1 MPEDQLFFKVRK
13 NWANVEV
20 TFLSMLELLPI
31 ADGIIFLPFS
41 TSCVGEVKVGEQ
53 YAGVLVSTVHSEV
66 DPTILDR
73 DLPNFHPDDPINVR
87 WPILHL
93 RIASNGAILGN
104 LYKAF
109 EDAGTRGDEDMP
121 VKKKRAY
128 NSSKR
133 TKPNP
138 ELQLQRRLNQKKMS
152 MCTPD
157 KISECLRFTC
167 TCSRE
172 CMRKVDKKDIID
184 ERSFFYNEP
193 YTRRVEYILSKFD
206 HPGFEDGYMLFRTLE
221 VCKKTFYTLYGF
233 VKQTFYNYKKAYT
246 MGNRVGFHG
255 NSGIFKPKDTTI
267 FARACMQSFF
277 QQTAEPLPHK
287 ESRNINTD
295 GIIYRLPKALS
306 RDDVYRE
313 ILGKMEAVGMT
324 AISRV
329 AFDNLWKKEFP
340 NYGMHNSSAFAKC
353 LLCVKFTTMLQRERR
368 SAERAKLELDREK
381 HLKHQMSG
389 RTVYYSHRELSTSSP
404 SLYLSFIQDAMDLA
418 KTIIPRL
425 CDKVKT
431 LMGSVQPL
439 PLKVIGILNHGHE
452 PGVVAHV
459 TVGGLWKSDPN
470 YTITSIA
477 KQLRDYE
484 NFHTDKKLGDLHFTD
499 QTFHPLFN
507 ALMDEEVFNTTVLA
521 KKRQSKEE
529 FFQMEGVENSELQVS
544 RRMLPPNLYIQLDN
558 SAKDN
563 KNWTMMVFCSELVA
577 RGCCKMITM
586 SFLVVGHTHEDVDAF
601 FSKVNA
607 AQAGNTIE
615 SLPHFLAVV
624 YHAQSSKAYPRVIQG
639 VADYKEHVK
648 DYMEKITGQSTPV
661 AIRFYMRDNIPVY
674 QVQEN
679 YGGEWVPP
687 YGRTVWKRCEPES
700 ETNFQVALSPRQDP
714 VAKGLMCPHAKKV
727 EILGY
732 IRNYITY
739 KKEMQLKAD
748 PASSHYW
755 EDNALIQYW
764 TNVQDVFQAGWSDS
778 TEENQP
784 LQESFWPSTN
794 HGTGYSLCGPSTEN
808 LALVLHNGEAQEEL
822 RARDE
827 IFVGAASARKFANF
841 VPMIDIVNGL
851 MLLIRPSDD
860 YECQD
865 CLWVGKATG
874 AVCQVGGDT
883 NFNKVPIQWWR
894 PKHAS
899 SKASISDRYSQCIQR
914 NVAWEVDLAY
924 SGSHWIM
931 ADACVYAWKSRA
943 TKDKVSLPKTVQE
956 IVLSVLDRMSPG
968 SEGAIV
974 LVNS

>member
-1 MPEDQLFFKVRK
+1 
-13 NWANVEV
+13 
-20 TFLSMLELLPI
+20 
-31 ADGIIFLPFS
+31 
-41 TSCVGEVKVGEQ
+41 
-53 YAGVLVSTVHSEV
+53 
-66 DPTILDR
+66 
-73 DLPNFHPDDPINVR
+73 
-87 WPILHL
+87 
-93 RIASNGAILGN
+93 
-104 LYKAF
+104 
-109 EDAGTRGDEDMP
+109 
-121 VKKKRAY
+121 
-128 NSSKR
+128 
-133 TKPNP
+133 
-138 ELQLQRRLNQKKMS
+138 
-152 MCTPD
+152 
-157 KISECLRFTC
+157 
-167 TCSRE
+167 
-172 CMRKVDKKDIID
+172 
-184 ERSFFYNEP
+184 
-193 YTRRVEYILSKFD
+193 
-206 HPGFEDGYMLFRTLE
+206 
-221 VCKKTFYTLYGF
+221 
-233 VKQTFYNYKKAYT
+233 
-246 MGNRVGFHG
+246 
-255 NSGIFKPKDTTI
+255 
-267 FARACMQSFF
+267 
-277 QQTAEPLPHK
+277 
-287 ESRNINTD
+287 
-295 GIIYRLPKALS
+295 
-306 RDDVYRE
+306 
-313 ILGKMEAVGMT
+313 MEAVGMT
-324 AISRV
+324 GISRV

-340 NYGMHNSSAFAKC
+340 NYGIHNSSAFVKC

-368 SAERAKLELDREK
+368 SAERAKLELDKEK

-389 RTVYYSHRELSTSSP
+389 RTVFYSHRELSTSSP
-404 SLYLSFIQDAMDLA
+404 SLYLSFIHDAMDLA

-452 PGVVAHV
+452 PEVVAHV

-499 QTFHPLFN
+499 QTSHPLFN

-529 FFQMEGVENSELQVS
+529 FFQMEGVENSELQAS
-544 RRMLPPNLYIQLDN
+544 TRMLPPNLYIQLDN

-563 KNWTMMVFCSELVA
+563 KNWAMMAFFSELVA
-577 RGCCKMITM
+577 RRCCKMITM

-607 AQAGNTIE
+607 AQAGKDIE

-624 YHAQSSKAYPRVIQG
+624 YHAQSSKAYPRVIQE

-648 DYMEKITGQSTPV
+648 DYMEKISGQSAP
-661 AIRFYMRDNIPVY
+661 
-674 QVQEN
+674 
-679 YGGEWVPP
+679 
-687 YGRTVWKRCEPES
+687 S
-700 ETNFQVALSPRQDP
+700 ETNFQVVLPPRQDP

-748 PASSHYW
+748 PTSSHYW
-755 EDNALIQYW
+755 KDNALIQYW
-764 TNVQDVFQAGWSDS
+764 TNVSDVFQAGWPS
-778 TEENQP
+778 EENQP

-794 HGTGYSLCGPSTEN
+794 HGTGYSLGDPSTEN
-808 LALVLHNGEAQEEL
+808 LALVLHHGEAEEEL

-827 IFVGAASARKFANF
+827 IFVGAASARKLANF
-841 VPMIDIVNGL
+841 VPMIDIANGL

-860 YECQD
+860 FECQD

-874 AVCQVGGDT
+874 AVCQVGADT

-899 SKASISDRYSQCIQR
+899 SKASISDRYTQCIQR
-914 NVAWEVDLAY
+914 NVAWEVDTDY

-956 IVLSVLDRMSPG
+956 IALSVLDMMSPG

-974 LVNS
+974 LVDS

>member
-1 MPEDQLFFKVRK
+1 MASTSAEVKRLSPGENILLYGDNFIVGVGSVHSVDESELCHGEIIGRGRISVQICSSLRPDFILPYRSLGANTVGEAMNSLAIWDISKVYPMPELPQSQYQAPPEPTPNASTQVPADEHQSTSRGRESTVRPEDQLFFKVRK

-20 TFLSMLELLPI
+20 TLLSIVESLPI

-41 TSCVGEVKVGEQ
+41 TSCVGEVRVGEQ

-73 DLPNFHPDDPINVR
+73 DLPNFHPDDPITVR

-93 RIASNGAILGN
+93 RIASNGPILGN

-109 EDAGTRGDEDMP
+109 EDAGTRGAQTGDEDMP

-128 NSSKR
+128 NSAKR

-138 ELQLQRRLNQKKMS
+138 EVLLQRRLNQKKMA
-152 MCTPD
+152 MCTQD
-157 KISECLRFTC
+157 KISECLKFTC

-172 CMRKVDKKDIID
+172 CMRNVDKKDIIE

-193 YTRRVEYILSKFD
+193 YTRRIEYILSKFD
-206 HPGFEDGYMLFRTLE
+206 HPGFEEGYMLFRTLE
-221 VCKKTFYTLYGF
+221 VCKKRFIHCT
-233 VKQTFYNYKKAYT
+233 
-246 MGNRVGFHG
+246 
-255 NSGIFKPKDTTI
+255 FKPKDTMI
-267 FARACMQSFF
+267 FARACMKSFF

-287 ESRNINTD
+287 ESRNENTD

-313 ILGKMEAVGMT
+313 IQGKMDAVGMT

-329 AFDNLWKKEFP
+329 TFDNLWKKEFP
-340 NYGMHNSSAFAKC
+340 NYGMHNSNAFAKC

-381 HLKHQMSG
+381 HLKHQISG
-389 RTVYYSHRELSTSSP
+389 RTVYYSHRELSTSSS
-404 SLYLSFIQDAMDLA
+404 SLYLSFIHDAMDLA

-439 PLKVIGILNHGHE
+439 PLKVIRILNHGHE

-499 QTFHPLFN
+499 QTSHPLFN

-529 FFQMEGVENSELQVS
+529 FFQMEGVDNSELQAS
-544 RRMLPPNLYIQLDN
+544 TMMLPPNLYIQLDN

-563 KNWTMMVFCSELVA
+563 KNWAMMAFCSELVA

-607 AQAGNTIE
+607 TQAGKDIE

-624 YHAQSSKAYPRVIQG
+624 YHAQSSKAYPRVIQE
-639 VADYKEHVK
+639 VAYYKEHVK
-648 DYMEKITGQSTPV
+648 DYMEKITGQSAPRTKS
-661 AIRFYMRDNIPVY
+661 VY
-674 QVQEN
+674 
-679 YGGEWVPP
+679 
-687 YGRTVWKRCEPES
+687 
-700 ETNFQVALSPRQDP
+700 LRQ
-714 VAKGLMCPHAKKV
+714 CKK
-727 EILGY
+727 
-732 IRNYITY
+732 
-739 KKEMQLKAD
+739 
-748 PASSHYW
+748 
-755 EDNALIQYW
+755 
-764 TNVQDVFQAGWSDS
+764 
-778 TEENQP
+778 
-784 LQESFWPSTN
+784 
-794 HGTGYSLCGPSTEN
+794 
-808 LALVLHNGEAQEEL
+808 
-822 RARDE
+822 
-827 IFVGAASARKFANF
+827 
-841 VPMIDIVNGL
+841 
-851 MLLIRPSDD
+851 
-860 YECQD
+860 
-865 CLWVGKATG
+865 
-874 AVCQVGGDT
+874 
-883 NFNKVPIQWWR
+883 
-894 PKHAS
+894 
-899 SKASISDRYSQCIQR
+899 
-914 NVAWEVDLAY
+914 
-924 SGSHWIM
+924 
-931 ADACVYAWKSRA
+931 
-943 TKDKVSLPKTVQE
+943 
-956 IVLSVLDRMSPG
+956 
-968 SEGAIV
+968 
-974 LVNS
+974 

>member
-1 MPEDQLFFKVRK
+1 MPQLPQSQNQEAPEPTPNDSTQVPVDEHQSTSRGRESNVRPEDQLFFKVRK

-20 TFLSMLELLPI
+20 TLLSIVESLPI
-31 ADGIIFLPFS
+31 ADGIIFVPFS
-41 TSCVGEVKVGEQ
+41 TSCVGEVRVGEQ
-53 YAGVLVSTVHSEV
+53 YVGVLVSTVHSEV

-73 DLPNFHPDDPINVR
+73 DLPNFHPDDPITVR

-109 EDAGTRGDEDMP
+109 EDAGTRGAQTGDEDMP

-128 NSSKR
+128 NSAKR

-138 ELQLQRRLNQKKMS
+138 E
-152 MCTPD
+152 
-157 KISECLRFTC
+157 
-167 TCSRE
+167 
-172 CMRKVDKKDIID
+172 
-184 ERSFFYNEP
+184 
-193 YTRRVEYILSKFD
+193 
-206 HPGFEDGYMLFRTLE
+206 
-221 VCKKTFYTLYGF
+221 
-233 VKQTFYNYKKAYT
+233 
-246 MGNRVGFHG
+246 
-255 NSGIFKPKDTTI
+255 PKDTTI
-267 FARACMQSFF
+267 FARACMKSFF
-277 QQTAEPLPHK
+277 QQIAEPLPHK
-287 ESRNINTD
+287 ESRNENTD

-306 RDDVYRE
+306 RDNVYRE
-313 ILGKMEAVGMT
+313 ILGKIQAVGMT

-329 AFDNLWKKEFP
+329 AFENLWKKEFP

-404 SLYLSFIQDAMDLA
+404 SLYLSFIHDAMDLA

-484 NFHTDKKLGDLHFTD
+484 NFHSDKKLGDLHFTD
-499 QTFHPLFN
+499 QTSHPLFN

-521 KKRQSKEE
+521 KKRHSKEE
-529 FFQMEGVENSELQVS
+529 FFQMEGAENSELQAS
-544 RRMLPPNLYIQLDN
+544 TRMLPPNLYIQLDN

-563 KNWTMMVFCSELVA
+563 KNWAMMAFCSELVA
-577 RGCCKMITM
+577 IGCCKMITM

-607 AQAGNTIE
+607 AQAGKDIE

-624 YHAQSSKAYPRVIQG
+624 YHVQSSKAYPRVIQE

-648 DYMEKITGQSTPV
+648 DYMEKITGQSAPV

-674 QVQEN
+674 QVQEK
-679 YGGEWVPP
+679 YGGEWMPP
-687 YGRTVWKRCEPES
+687 YGMTVSKRCEPES
-700 ETNFQVALSPRQDP
+700 ETNFQVVLPPRQDP

-748 PASSHYW
+748 PTSSHYW

-764 TNVQDVFQAGWSDS
+764 TNVSDVFQAGW
-778 TEENQP
+778 
-784 LQESFWPSTN
+784 PSKETN
-794 HGTGYSLCGPSTEN
+794 RCRRVFGLPQTM
-808 LALVLHNGEAQEEL
+808 ALSIVSAVHLLRILH
-822 RARDE
+822 
-827 IFVGAASARKFANF
+827 
-841 VPMIDIVNGL
+841 
-851 MLLIRPSDD
+851 
-860 YECQD
+860 
-865 CLWVGKATG
+865 
-874 AVCQVGGDT
+874 
-883 NFNKVPIQWWR
+883 
-894 PKHAS
+894 
-899 SKASISDRYSQCIQR
+899 
-914 NVAWEVDLAY
+914 
-924 SGSHWIM
+924 
-931 ADACVYAWKSRA
+931 
-943 TKDKVSLPKTVQE
+943 
-956 IVLSVLDRMSPG
+956 
-968 SEGAIV
+968 
-974 LVNS
+974 

>member
-1 MPEDQLFFKVRK
+1 MASTSAEVKRLSPRENILLYGDNFIVDVGSVHSVDESELYHGEIIGRDRISVQICSPLRPDYILPYPSPGATTVGEAMNSFAIWDILKVYPMPQLPQLQYQEAPEPTPSASTQVPADERQSSSRGRESNVRPEDQLFFKVRK

-20 TFLSMLELLPI
+20 TLLSMLEVLGSLPI

-41 TSCVGEVKVGEQ
+41 TSCVGEVRVGEQ

-73 DLPNFHPDDPINVR
+73 DLPNFHHDDPITVR

-93 RIASNGAILGN
+93 RIASNGAILGH

-109 EDAGTRGDEDMP
+109 EDAGTRGAQTGDEDMP

-128 NSSKR
+128 NSAKR
-133 TKPNP
+133 MKPNL

-233 VKQTFYNYKKAYT
+233 VKQTFYNYEKAYT
-246 MGNRVGFHG
+246 MGQRVGFHG
-255 NSGIFKPKDTTI
+255 NSGTFKPKDTTI
-267 FARACMQSFF
+267 FARPCMKSFF

-287 ESRNINTD
+287 ESRNENTD

-404 SLYLSFIQDAMDLA
+404 SLYLSFIHDAMDLA

-452 PGVVAHV
+452 PRVVAHV

-484 NFHTDKKLGDLHFTD
+484 NFHTDKKLGDLYFTD
-499 QTFHPLFN
+499 QTSHPLFN

-529 FFQMEGVENSELQVS
+529 FFQMEGAENSELQAS
-544 RRMLPPNLYIQLDN
+544 TRMLVPNLYIQLDN

-563 KNWTMMVFCSELVA
+563 KNWAMMAFCSELVA

-586 SFLVVGHTHEDVDAF
+586 SFLVVGRTHEDVDAF

-607 AQAGNTIE
+607 AQAGKDIE
-615 SLPHFLAVV
+615 SLPYFLAVI
-624 YHAQSSKAYPRVIQG
+624 YHAQSSKAYPRCRA
-639 VADYKEHVK
+639 VARSRRVK
-648 DYMEKITGQSTPV
+648 
-661 AIRFYMRDNIPVY
+661 
-674 QVQEN
+674 
-679 YGGEWVPP
+679 
-687 YGRTVWKRCEPES
+687 
-700 ETNFQVALSPRQDP
+700 
-714 VAKGLMCPHAKKV
+714 
-727 EILGY
+727 
-732 IRNYITY
+732 
-739 KKEMQLKAD
+739 
-748 PASSHYW
+748 
-755 EDNALIQYW
+755 
-764 TNVQDVFQAGWSDS
+764 
-778 TEENQP
+778 
-784 LQESFWPSTN
+784 
-794 HGTGYSLCGPSTEN
+794 
-808 LALVLHNGEAQEEL
+808 LV
-822 RARDE
+822 D
-827 IFVGAASARKFANF
+827 
-841 VPMIDIVNGL
+841 
-851 MLLIRPSDD
+851 
-860 YECQD
+860 
-865 CLWVGKATG
+865 
-874 AVCQVGGDT
+874 
-883 NFNKVPIQWWR
+883 
-894 PKHAS
+894 
-899 SKASISDRYSQCIQR
+899 
-914 NVAWEVDLAY
+914 
-924 SGSHWIM
+924 
-931 ADACVYAWKSRA
+931 
-943 TKDKVSLPKTVQE
+943 
-956 IVLSVLDRMSPG
+956 
-968 SEGAIV
+968 
-974 LVNS
+974 

>member
-1 MPEDQLFFKVRK
+1 MASTSAEVKRLSPGENILLYGDNFIVGVGSVRSVDESELCHGEIIGRGRISVQICSSLRPDFILPYPSPGANTVGEAVDSFAIWDISKVYPMPELPQSQYQPPPEPTPNASTQVPADEHQSTSRGRESTVRLEDQLFFKVRK

-20 TFLSMLELLPI
+20 TLLSIVESLPI
-31 ADGIIFLPFS
+31 ADGIIFLSFS
-41 TSCVGEVKVGEQ
+41 TSCVGEVRVGEQ

-73 DLPNFHPDDPINVR
+73 DLPNFHPDDPITVR

-109 EDAGTRGDEDMP
+109 EDVGTRGAQTGDEDMP

-128 NSSKR
+128 NSAKR

-138 ELQLQRRLNQKKMS
+138 EVLLQRRLNQKKMS

-172 CMRKVDKKDIID
+172 CMRKVDKEDIID
-184 ERSFFYNEP
+184 EQSFFYNEP

-206 HPGFEDGYMLFRTLE
+206 HPGFEQGYMLFRTLE

-246 MGNRVGFHG
+246 MGQRVGFHD
-255 NSGIFKPKDTTI
+255 NSGTFKPKDTTI
-267 FARACMQSFF
+267 FARACMKSFF

-287 ESRNINTD
+287 ESRNENTD

-313 ILGKMEAVGMT
+313 ILGKMETVGMT

-329 AFDNLWKKEFP
+329 AFDNLWKKLFP

-353 LLCVKFTTMLQRERR
+353 LLCVKFTTMLQRESR

-389 RTVYYSHRELSTSSP
+389 RTVYYS
-404 SLYLSFIQDAMDLA
+404 
-418 KTIIPRL
+418 
-425 CDKVKT
+425 
-431 LMGSVQPL
+431 
-439 PLKVIGILNHGHE
+439 
-452 PGVVAHV
+452 
-459 TVGGLWKSDPN
+459 
-470 YTITSIA
+470 
-477 KQLRDYE
+477 
-484 NFHTDKKLGDLHFTD
+484 
-499 QTFHPLFN
+499 
-507 ALMDEEVFNTTVLA
+507 
-521 KKRQSKEE
+521 SKEE
-529 FFQMEGVENSELQVS
+529 FFQMEGADNSELQAS
-544 RRMLPPNLYIQLDN
+544 TRMLPPNLYIQLDN

-563 KNWTMMVFCSELVA
+563 KNWAMMAFCSELVG

-607 AQAGNTIE
+607 AQAGKDIE
-615 SLPHFLAVV
+615 SLPHFPAVV
-624 YHAQSSKAYPRVIQG
+624 YHAQSSKAYPRVIQE

-648 DYMEKITGQSTPV
+648 DYMEKITGQSAPV

-674 QVQEN
+674 QVQEK

-687 YGRTVWKRCEPES
+687 YRRTVWKRCEPES
-700 ETNFQVALSPRQDP
+700 ETNFQVVLPPRQDP
-714 VAKGLMCPHAKKV
+714 VAKGLMCPHVKKV

-748 PASSHYW
+748 PTSSHYW

-764 TNVQDVFQAGWSDS
+764 TNVFDVFQAGWPS
-778 TEENQP
+778 EENQP
-784 LQESFWPSTN
+784 L
-794 HGTGYSLCGPSTEN
+794 
-808 LALVLHNGEAQEEL
+808 
-822 RARDE
+822 
-827 IFVGAASARKFANF
+827 
-841 VPMIDIVNGL
+841 
-851 MLLIRPSDD
+851 
-860 YECQD
+860 
-865 CLWVGKATG
+865 
-874 AVCQVGGDT
+874 
-883 NFNKVPIQWWR
+883 
-894 PKHAS
+894 
-899 SKASISDRYSQCIQR
+899 
-914 NVAWEVDLAY
+914 
-924 SGSHWIM
+924 
-931 ADACVYAWKSRA
+931 
-943 TKDKVSLPKTVQE
+943 
-956 IVLSVLDRMSPG
+956 
-968 SEGAIV
+968 
-974 LVNS
+974 